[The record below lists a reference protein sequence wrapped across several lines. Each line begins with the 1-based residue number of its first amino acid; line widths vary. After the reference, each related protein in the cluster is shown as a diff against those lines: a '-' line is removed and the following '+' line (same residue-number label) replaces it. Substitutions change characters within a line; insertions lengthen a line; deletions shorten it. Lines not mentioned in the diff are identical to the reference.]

1 MSSLTGRTA
10 IDRLIHIMMICP
22 SIAPEAFQL
31 CVQHIH
37 QSREPALYQNL
48 LQAYEQLA
56 STSEL
61 PLPNMMDL
69 AQLDTK
75 WADEII
81 TKNQADRVKLEVELK
96 TYSNN
101 MIKESIRVCLGFVFS
116 DGMVCLNVYTLDGA
130 SRFRRFLSFDWRLW
144 NISKTLHQITRILY
158 DESTCSG
165 HVHVYSRG
173 MNCIVL
179 RIHTG
184 PYWSLPLHASF

>member
-1 MSSLTGRTA
+1 
-10 IDRLIHIMMICP
+10 MMICP

-56 STSEL
+56 TSPGL

-75 WADEII
+75 WADEIMA
-81 TKNQADRVKLEVELK
+81 KNQTDRMKLEVELK

-101 MIKESIRVCLGFVFS
+101 MIKESIRVS
-116 DGMVCLNVYTLDGA
+116 MSTA
-130 SRFRRFLSFDWRLW
+130 SYGLSWLVE
-144 NISKTLHQITRILY
+144 Y
-158 DESTCSG
+158 
-165 HVHVYSRG
+165 V
-173 MNCIVL
+173 
-179 RIHTG
+179 
-184 PYWSLPLHASF
+184 